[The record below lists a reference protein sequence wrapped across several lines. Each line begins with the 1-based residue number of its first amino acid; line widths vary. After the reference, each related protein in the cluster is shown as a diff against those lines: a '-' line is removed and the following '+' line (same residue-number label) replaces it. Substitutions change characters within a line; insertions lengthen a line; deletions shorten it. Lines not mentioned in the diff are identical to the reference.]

1 MTLLESLARAAADA
15 RGYPHHGG
23 MIDAAVAQLR
33 VLREAFAHVP
43 AVVERID
50 AELGKA
56 RP

>member
-1 MTLLESLARAAADA
+1 MTLLESLAKAAADV

-23 MIDAAVAQLR
+23 MIEAVIAQLH

-50 AELGKA
+50 AELSEA
-56 RP
+56 PQ

>member
-1 MTLLESLARAAADA
+1 MTLLESLAKAAADA

-23 MIDAAVAQLR
+23 MIEAAVAQLH
-33 VLREAFAHVP
+33 VLREAFAYVP

-50 AELGKA
+50 AELRQV